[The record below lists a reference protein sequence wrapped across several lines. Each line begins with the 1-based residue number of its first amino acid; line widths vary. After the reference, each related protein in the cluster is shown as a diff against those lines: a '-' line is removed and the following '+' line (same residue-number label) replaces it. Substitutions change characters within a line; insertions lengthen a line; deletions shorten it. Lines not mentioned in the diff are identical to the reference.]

1 MGKLGGTWIDVDG
14 RTPEGLHRCRT
25 PLLLPFTR
33 TGAVWECGTCG
44 ERWRVERDLSGLAAG
59 EANAR
64 MWQRLGQ
71 PLTRQDVAD
80 QLQLMVSTRPEIN
93 DMTIGLALD
102 LLEELGLASW
112 TPGSVSRPVTGSDH
126 GRMDR

>member
-1 MGKLGGTWIDVDG
+1 MGKLGGTWIDIDG

-44 ERWRVERDLSGLAAG
+44 DRWRVEQVEYASAIERT
-59 EANAR
+59 
-64 MWQRLGQ
+64 WQRLGQ

-112 TPGSVSRPVTGSDH
+112 TPGRVSRPATGSDH